1 MNIAMV
7 LEMAADALGD
17 RIAFGGLDDGIT
29 YAQLRRA
36 ARAVAQRVE
45 EDHGGATTV
54 AVIDPLS
61 PVVPATLFG
70 AA

>member
-17 RIAFGGLDDGIT
+17 RVAFGSRDDGLT
-29 YAQLRRA
+29 YAELRRA
-36 ARAVAQRVE
+36 ARAVAQRID

-54 AVIDPLS
+54 AVIDVS
-61 PVVPATLFG
+61 EMTV
-70 AA
+70 